1 MSEFAYVLGFGM
13 TTVAFIVG
21 LLIHVR
27 RTKDRMRRSVLR
39 FERIRKKLE
48 D

>member
-1 MSEFAYVLGFGM
+1 MSDTVLLLEFGM
-13 TTVAFIVG
+13 ASAVLALSV
-21 LLIHVR
+21 LIYVR
-27 RTKDRMRRSVLR
+27 RVKEKMRRSVLR